1 MATAKGTKMPRGDK
15 KALME
20 YEVPDYDL
28 KEQNKIAGVLSAID
42 DKIQLNNKIN
52 KNLFAA

>member
-1 MATAKGTKMPRGDK
+1 MPRGDK